1 MEEVT
6 KKPESL
12 RKKQSGGRLKP
23 EMFKQLP
30 VLESEVVGKKEDG
43 VSKVVRILQCKVC
56 KRNFNKKKQLKD
68 HLVDHR
74 QVLLSTVKKPV
85 KAVAKRKR
93 KLFSTKVSFLDPE
106 SGSESEFNVSPVKK
120 QQKLS
125 D

>member
-12 RKKQSGGRLKP
+12 RKKQSGGRLKR

-43 VSKVVRILQCKVC
+43 VSKVVQCKVC

-85 KAVAKRKR
+85 KAVVKRKR
-93 KLFSTKVSFLDPE
+93 KLFSTQVSFLDPE

-120 QQKLS
+120 KQKLS